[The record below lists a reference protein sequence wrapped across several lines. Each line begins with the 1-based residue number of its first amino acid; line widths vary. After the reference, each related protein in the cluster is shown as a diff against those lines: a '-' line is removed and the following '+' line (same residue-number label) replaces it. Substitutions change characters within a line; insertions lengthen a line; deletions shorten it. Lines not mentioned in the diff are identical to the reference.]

1 MARIGL
7 RNFRYSLLDENEKV
21 TTPKTLGKA
30 VDCKTSLSLN
40 SAELYADDSLAESDY
55 SFQKGTVTLSV
66 DDDDD
71 KVFAEIL
78 GHKISEDGEVVRNQ
92 NDMPPYVAIG
102 RILTKSVNNEK
113 KYKVEI
119 LLKVKFK
126 DPMPDET
133 TKGESLEYTTVSI
146 EGDASVLKNGDWSI
160 SKTFTDYDEASN
172 FLDEK
177 LTGSTPS
184 V

>member
-7 RNFRYSLLDENEKV
+7 KNFRYSLLDENEKV

-40 SAELYADDSLAESDY
+40 SAELYADDGLAESDY

-78 GHKISEDGEVVRNQ
+78 GHKISEDGRSCQKSKRHATVR
-92 NDMPPYVAIG
+92 
-102 RILTKSVNNEK
+102 
-113 KYKVEI
+113 
-119 LLKVKFK
+119 
-126 DPMPDET
+126 
-133 TKGESLEYTTVSI
+133 
-146 EGDASVLKNGDWSI
+146 
-160 SKTFTDYDEASN
+160 SN
-172 FLDEK
+172 R
-177 LTGSTPS
+177 
-184 V
+184 